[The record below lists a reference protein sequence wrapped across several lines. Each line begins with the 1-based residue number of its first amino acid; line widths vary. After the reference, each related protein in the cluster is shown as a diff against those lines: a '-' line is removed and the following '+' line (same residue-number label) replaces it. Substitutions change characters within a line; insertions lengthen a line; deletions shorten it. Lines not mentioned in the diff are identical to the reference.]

1 MVAAA
6 TLDGDEVTEMRE
18 AVLNKLNYE
27 RLVNLVLAP
36 QSSETKY
43 QIICK
48 LKMPHLLKF
57 NGDSY
62 WQQDVRR

>member
-1 MVAAA
+1 MAAA

-36 QSSETKY
+36 QSSETKS
-43 QIICK
+43 QFI
-48 LKMPHLLKF
+48 
-57 NGDSY
+57 
-62 WQQDVRR
+62 